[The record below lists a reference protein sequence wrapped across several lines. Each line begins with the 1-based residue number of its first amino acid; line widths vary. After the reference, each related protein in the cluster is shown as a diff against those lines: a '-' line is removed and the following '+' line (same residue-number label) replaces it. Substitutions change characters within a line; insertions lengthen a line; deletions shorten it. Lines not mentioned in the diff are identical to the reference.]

1 LSQQKNSALPQTIKP
16 LKKGF
21 TDEKRS
27 QSSRETSDKES
38 LALYQQQLGM
48 QIKNFLDPA
57 GHRNSFTN
65 QARLNTTETS
75 IGKSSAVLDGKR
87 KGSQKLTTRTDQLDV
102 KTNQALIAKM
112 SQTGLITRGNS
123 SQ

>member
-1 LSQQKNSALPQTIKP
+1 
-16 LKKGF
+16 
-21 TDEKRS
+21 
-27 QSSRETSDKES
+27 
-38 LALYQQQLGM
+38 M

-65 QARLNTTETS
+65 QARLNTAEKS

-87 KGSQKLTTRTDQLDV
+87 KGSQKLSTRTDQLDV